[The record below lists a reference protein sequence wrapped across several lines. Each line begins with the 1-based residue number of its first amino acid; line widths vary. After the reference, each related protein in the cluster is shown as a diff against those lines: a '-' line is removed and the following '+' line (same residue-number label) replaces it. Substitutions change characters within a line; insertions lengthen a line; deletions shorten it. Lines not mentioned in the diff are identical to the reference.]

1 MECSATSISQEE
13 NLPLQ
18 ANFIDKNL
26 DINMTELNEP
36 MEVIHESICRPHI
49 LLAK

>member
-13 NLPLQ
+13 NVPLQ

-26 DINMTELNEP
+26 DINMKELNEP
-36 MEVIHESICRPHI
+36 ICYS
-49 LLAK
+49 